1 MADNR
6 SKGPLPAVMD
16 VGTFRERFGTD
27 EGCWEHLRNTRW
39 GPNLERF
46 TCPDC
51 GHARGWWLA
60 NRRLVECS
68 ECHRQTSVT
77 AGTVFHGARV
87 PLWKWFWA
95 IYQLAQGKKGIA
107 ALTLAKQIG
116 VCYGTAWLML
126 LKLRRAMRRRNER
139 YVLQGLVEVDETYV
153 GGEEPGHRGRP
164 GPDSQ
169 KKVPVAV
176 ALELNDEGKPRRVAR
191 ASVKRVTGHH
201 LKPFAVK
208 AIAKGS
214 TLRTD
219 GWGAYRIVAKAGYEH
234 DPIITGT
241 SRKAVQTFPW
251 IHTFI
256 GNMKRMIL
264 GTHHWVSHKHVDDY
278 LAEFTYRTNRRWLE
292 ASLFD
297 RLVVA
302 ALDSKAVTYKELT
315 TGAT

>member
-1 MADNR
+1 MPDDH
-6 SKGPLPAVMD
+6 SKRARPAVMD
-16 VGTFRERFGTD
+16 IGTFQRRFGT
-27 EGCWEHLRNTRW
+27 EVACWEHLRDIRW

-51 GHARGWWLA
+51 GHTQGWWLSH
-60 NRRLVECS
+60 RRLVECT

-77 AGTVFHGARV
+77 AGTVFHGART

-95 IYQLAQGKKGIA
+95 IYQLAQDKKGIA
-107 ALTLAKQIG
+107 ALTLAKQIN

-139 YVLQGLVEVDETYV
+139 YVLQGLVEVDEAYV
-153 GGEEPGHRGRP
+153 GGEEPGHCGRP
-164 GPDSQ
+164 GCDSQ
-169 KKVPVAV
+169 KKVPVVV
-176 ALELNDEGKPRRVAR
+176 ALELNDEGKPKRVAMS
-191 ASVKRVTGHH
+191 SVKRVTGHD
-201 LKPFAVK
+201 LKQFAVQ

-219 GWGAYRIVAKAGYEH
+219 GWGAYRTVAKAGYEH
-234 DPIITGT
+234 QAIVSG
-241 SRKAVQTFPW
+241 SKRGGVQTFPW

-264 GTHHWVSHKHVDDY
+264 GTHHWVSHRHLDDY
-278 LAEFTYRTNRRWLE
+278 LAEFTYRANRRWLE
-292 ASLFD
+292 ANLFD
-297 RLVVA
+297 RLVIA
-302 ALDSKAVTYKELT
+302 ALDSKAPTYKELT

>member
-1 MADNR
+1 MPDNR
-6 SKGPLPAVMD
+6 CKRPLPAVMN

-39 GPNLERF
+39 GPNLEQF
-46 TCPDC
+46 ICPDC

-60 NRRLVECS
+60 IRRLVECS
-68 ECHRQTSVT
+68 ECHRQTSVM

-176 ALELNDEGKPRRVAR
+176 ALELNDEGKPRRVAM

-201 LKPFAVK
+201 LKRFAVLQTAVK
-208 AIAKGS
+208 TRASKLHWGVAIFVGAVEIIAPHFIALGRARWHHTVMDVVMIPLRRRLPHGS
-214 TLRTD
+214 RRADASNERT
-219 GWGAYRIVAKAGYEH
+219 
-234 DPIITGT
+234 
-241 SRKAVQTFPW
+241 F
-251 IHTFI
+251 
-256 GNMKRMIL
+256 
-264 GTHHWVSHKHVDDY
+264 
-278 LAEFTYRTNRRWLE
+278 RRRVFQGPESVGRCARW
-292 ASLFD
+292 
-297 RLVVA
+297 
-302 ALDSKAVTYKELT
+302 ALDRGQRNGLPRRGPDRGS
-315 TGAT
+315 

>member
-1 MADNR
+1 M
-6 SKGPLPAVMD
+6 
-16 VGTFRERFGTD
+16 
-27 EGCWEHLRNTRW
+27 LRIQHNHDLSGST
-39 GPNLERF
+39 
-46 TCPDC
+46 
-51 GHARGWWLA
+51 
-60 NRRLVECS
+60 S

-95 IYQLAQGKKGIA
+95 IYQLAQDKKGIA

-153 GGEEPGHRGRP
+153 GGEEPGHPGRP
-164 GPDSQ
+164 GRDSQ

-176 ALELNDEGKPRRVAR
+176 ALELNDEGKPNRVAM
-191 ASVKRVTGHH
+191 ASVRRVTGHH
-201 LKPFAVK
+201 LKRFAVK
-208 AIAKGS
+208 AIAKGAK
-214 TLRTD
+214 LRTD
-219 GWGAYRIVAKAGYEH
+219 GWGAYRVVAKAGYEH
-234 DPIITGT
+234 EPIITG
-241 SRKAVQTFPW
+241 SGREAVQTFPW

-278 LAEFTYRTNRRWLE
+278 LAEFTYRANRRWLE
-292 ASLFD
+292 ANLFD
-297 RLVVA
+297 RLVIA
-302 ALDSKAVTYKELT
+302 ALDSKAVTYKDLT

>member
-1 MADNR
+1 MPDNR
-6 SKGPLPAVMD
+6 SKRPLPAVMN
-16 VGTFRERFGTD
+16 VGTFQQRFGTD
-27 EGCWEHLRNTRW
+27 KACWEHLRNIRW

-51 GHARGWWLA
+51 GHTQGWWLE

-68 ECHRQTSVT
+68 QCHRQTSVT
-77 AGTVFHGARV
+77 AGTVFHRARV

-95 IYQLAQGKKGIA
+95 IYQLAQDKKGIA

-116 VCYGTAWLML
+116 VCYATAWLML
-126 LKLRRAMRRRNER
+126 HKLRRAMRHRDER

-153 GGEEPGHRGRP
+153 GGEEPGRRGRP
-164 GPDSQ
+164 GPDSD

-176 ALELNDEGKPRRVAR
+176 ALELDEEGKPRRVAMASMKR
-191 ASVKRVTGHH
+191 ADGHCLKR
-201 LKPFAVK
+201 FARR
-208 AIAKGS
+208 AIAQGS

-219 GWGAYRIVAKAGYEH
+219 GWGAYRSVAKAGYAH
-234 DPIITGT
+234 RSVVTG
-241 SRKAVQTFPW
+241 SGRRAVETFPW

-264 GTHHWVSHKHVDDY
+264 GTHHWVSSKHVDDY
-278 LAEFTYRTNRRWLE
+278 LAEFTYRANRRWLE

-297 RLVVA
+297 RLIEA
-302 ALDSKAVTYKELT
+302 ALGCKAITCKALT
-315 TGAT
+315 TGVT

>member
-1 MADNR
+1 MPDNR
-6 SKGPLPAVMD
+6 SKTPRPAVMD

-27 EGCWEHLRNTRW
+27 GACWEHLRNVRW
-39 GPNLERF
+39 GPDLERF

-95 IYQLAQGKKGIA
+95 IYQLAQDKKGVA

-116 VCYGTAWLML
+116 VCY
-126 LKLRRAMRRRNER
+126 
-139 YVLQGLVEVDETYV
+139 
-153 GGEEPGHRGRP
+153 
-164 GPDSQ
+164 
-169 KKVPVAV
+169 
-176 ALELNDEGKPRRVAR
+176 
-191 ASVKRVTGHH
+191 
-201 LKPFAVK
+201 
-208 AIAKGS
+208 
-214 TLRTD
+214 
-219 GWGAYRIVAKAGYEH
+219 EH
-234 DPIITGT
+234 EPIITG
-241 SRKAVQTFPW
+241 SGREAVRTFPW

-264 GTHHWVSHKHVDDY
+264 GTHHWVSPKHVDDY
-278 LAEFTYRTNRRWLE
+278 LAEFTYRANRRWLE
-292 ASLFD
+292 AGLFD

-302 ALDSKAVTYKELT
+302 ALSCKAVTYKDLT

>member
-1 MADNR
+1 MPDNR
-6 SKGPLPAVMD
+6 SKRPLPAVMD
-16 VGTFRERFGTD
+16 VGTFQRRFGTE
-27 EGCWEHLRNTRW
+27 EGCWSHLKTIRW
-39 GPNLERF
+39 GPCLERF

-51 GHARGWWLA
+51 GHSRGWWLA
-60 NRRLVECS
+60 NRRLVECR

-77 AGTVFHGARV
+77 AGTVFHGGRV

-95 IYQLAQGKKGIA
+95 IYQLAQNKKGIA

-139 YVLQGLVEVDETYV
+139 YALHGLVEVDETYV
-153 GGEEPGHRGRP
+153 GGEEPGHPGRP
-164 GPDSQ
+164 GHDSE

-176 ALELNDEGKPRRVAR
+176 ALELNGEGKPKRVAM

-201 LKPFAVK
+201 LKCFAVG

-214 TLRTD
+214 KLRTD
-219 GWGAYRIVAKAGYEH
+219 GWGAYRAVAKAGYEH
-234 DPIITGT
+234 EPIVTG
-241 SRKAVQTFPW
+241 SGREAVQTFPW

-278 LAEFTYRTNRRWLE
+278 LAEFTYRANRRWLE
-292 ASLFD
+292 ANLFD
-297 RLVVA
+297 RLIVA
-302 ALDSKAVTYKELT
+302 ALGTKAVTYKELT
-315 TGAT
+315 AGVT